1 GNREFN
7 EDRHQAL
14 VLGFNKPDNFVNLQ
28 DNDEQINLSKKGSE
42 TNGQEEEGKDG
53 QICYFALFDGHGSSQ
68 CADYLV
74 ANLHKQIE
82 DIQASNADDIVSQ
95 WRKVGG
101 YFRRF
106 LPAAL
111 VPLLSPETLKIT
123 NIRQNTVTSGV
134 KSSKEP
140 PPSPTSQLTHPVSD
154 GSTKF
159 ELTLEQRLTLAFLKT
174 DLELMNSI
182 SPSFGS
188 TASIALVKTLD

>member
-1 GNREFN
+1 RY
-7 EDRHQAL
+7 QAL
-14 VLGFNKPDNFVNLQ
+14 VLGFNKPDNFVTFQHNG
-28 DNDEQINLSKKGSE
+28 EQISLSKKGSE
-42 TNGQEEEGKDG
+42 TDGQEEEGKDG
-53 QICYFALFDGHGSSQ
+53 QICSQ

-101 YFRRF
+101 F

-140 PPSPTSQLTHPVSD
+140 TPSPTSQLTHPVSD

-182 SPSFGS
+182 
-188 TASIALVKTLD
+188 